1 MSLLVESGD
10 SLYGCIAVLHGRDL
24 RVCTRHDVEDAVEA
38 QTGLSARLQ
47 RLFLNNKKILVSKTL
62 AEQGLSLGSRLDLHI
77 AIKGGM
83 PHPQASPVLE
93 EHYADSDGEKSN
105 VIDNVSECVFTDPV
119 FTALT
124 GHTYS
129 RSTLVQN
136 NLVEPLSGEK
146 LKEKQII
153 PNINKATEVDQY
165 LDRRLKADIRVI
177 RRTDFTRSPRKG
189 LDKLHQLV
197 AMIVDRTDLRA
208 CLNAKRLLR
217 EVLLSRTDGE
227 MFAITHGGD
236 EKQFQALLKLARV
249 GAAEK
254 LEAKLLDARQRS
266 DPASGLSPA
275 GSTPPS
281 SASYMN
287 PGPVVS
293 AGGKLVQHMAEDCP
307 NKTVVC
313 PYHQY
318 SCAFEGTREQ
328 VDRHCESQKE
338 HHMHLVSQQT
348 KSQEG
353 TGDAAAVPSIS
364 ELEAAEQEAA
374 RLGGTTVIQ
383 FLHVAILGAARVG
396 KTSLLKALLE
406 KMYNEDE
413 LSTPG
418 MRTSYASTNI
428 SADCRF
434 IECSDMPDALSRLY
448 VSTMMCKSSTSNH
461 PQDKETTQ
469 DEQERATAEE
479 DPVAGTANNRHS
491 QPTAIHQQRDEPA
504 MREEIH
510 ETITGFLNADRVK
523 YISDRA
529 NTPDYTVIT
538 FRDLGGQQVYQSVQP
553 LFMAKNTT
561 FIATYNSSLDLLE
574 ALPKLD
580 ELQVSREE
588 CIERATLPADAT
600 RLDQLL
606 GWLDILLLNAKA
618 DSNST
623 DQSAADDVFV
633 VGCQSDRWNETD
645 LPDPCKLL
653 HERIKGSPYQNL
665 VWNETS
671 HFKIDNTRSTG
682 SAAQPDELQRL
693 REAIIDRCRKSQRS
707 IPVPWLRFCI
717 TIHLLKQE
725 ASWPWISFEEAK
737 FIAKQVK
744 AVPSDYSDWQIQ
756 QLLKYCHEAG
766 HLVYLS
772 TFKLKDTI
780 ILDPQFILDCVNA
793 FVYLKPDRHITADE
807 MRRYHSGFMT
817 ESLARKAL
825 NKMFEDP
832 SYFDHAKAWQAVKAS
847 SDGFKLIFEIL
858 EWLSV
863 LAIVQDESSAEHEF
877 IVPAVVEDMDMHPQT
892 PSCSCA
898 YVSLKHASHDE
909 CMRFPVFLY
918 WQCVVEALLKSRKRS
933 AATLSRCSVRLRW
946 NSEWPWLNL
955 HYTRY
960 GLQVYVECKGR
971 DGGSGKS
978 TLEEVKAI
986 VLTVLRKW
994 NLQAEV
1000 ISSLPCPCGE
1010 TSGVECL
1017 QHGLST
1023 CCTPSCAH
1031 ALDASTLV
1039 AEDYPLCT
1047 RSKPDTQMIR
1057 EQAKFWLGLDQD
1069 ARGMLF
1075 DPRSASLPSETWTY
1089 GVSGS
1094 GGHGVSGSDGY
1105 GVSGSGGHGVSGS
1118 GRHGVGGSGRHGVSG
1133 SGRHGVSGSGG
1144 YGVSGSG
1151 GHGVSGSGHHGV
1163 SGSGGHGVSGSGG
1176 YGASGSGRHG
1186 VSGSGGQGV
1195 GGSGR
1200 HGVSGS
1206 GRHGVSGSGGYG
1218 VSGSGRHGVS
1228 GSGGHGVSGSGGYGV
1243 SGCGSH
1249 GVSGSGGHGV
1259 SGSGGHGVSGSGG
1272 HGISGSGGH
1281 GVSGSGGYGVSGS
1294 GGHGVSGSG
1303 HHGVSGS
1310 GGHGVSGSGGYGA
1323 SGSGRHGVSGSGG
1336 HGVGGSGRHGVSGS
1350 GRHGVSGSGG
1360 YGVSGSGRDG
1370 VSGSGGHGVSGSGGY
1385 GVSGSGSHGVSGSGG
1400 HGVSGSGRHGV
1411 SGSGG
1416 HGVSGSGRHGVSGS
1430 GGYGVSGSNG
1440 HGIGGSGGHGVSG
1453 SGGHGVS
1460 GSGGH
1465 GVSGGGG
1472 HGVSGSGG
1480 HGVSGSGGYGVSGS
1494 GHHGVSGSGGHGVGG
1509 SGRHG
1514 VSGSGGH
1521 GVSGSGRH
1529 GADGSGVHDS
1539 DFMSLGAIG
1548 EKTIDLIDDWSA
1560 FVSSIEPFIGGEEEG
1575 DERAKCGKAAVEL
1588 VDPAHKNQ
1596 YTTVLRSFHE
1606 MKKGY
1611 IRGTGKGE
1619 NNLFC
1624 ILVYLMQRPAT
1635 TVQQLFN
1642 LLAASAKHNRC
1653 RLFSTIKNAKYLK

>member
-1 MSLLVESGD
+1 MDPKDKDGPP
-10 SLYGCIAVLHGRDL
+10 LYGYDVQTVDLFPEKFLCPVCLLLLRDPVQTGCGHRFCRYCSKRVIDSGNEICPVDHEPVTCAFEDNYARREVANLEVYCSMSTKGCTWTGKL
-24 RVCTRHDVEDAVEA
+24 RNVEDHTAVCEYTNVRCPNEGCSEA
-38 QTGLSARLQ
+38 VHRNQ
-47 RLFLNNKKILVSKTL
+47 LNHHVTDVCRYTPVPCALCSVPVPQAL
-62 AEQGLSLGSRLDLHI
+62 MPDHI
-77 AIKGGM
+77 AQECINAEVQCAMCRNQIK
-83 PHPQASPVLE
+83 
-93 EHYADSDGEKSN
+93 
-105 VIDNVSECVFTDPV
+105 
-119 FTALT
+119 
-124 GHTYS
+124 
-129 RSTLVQN
+129 R
-136 NLVEPLSGEK
+136 
-146 LKEKQII
+146 KE
-153 PNINKATEVDQY
+153 
-165 LDRRLKADIRVI
+165 
-177 RRTDFTRSPRKG
+177 
-189 LDKLHQLV
+189 
-197 AMIVDRTDLRA
+197 
-208 CLNAKRLLR
+208 
-217 EVLLSRTDGE
+217 
-227 MFAITHGGD
+227 
-236 EKQFQALLKLARV
+236 
-249 GAAEK
+249 
-254 LEAKLLDARQRS
+254 
-266 DPASGLSPA
+266 
-275 GSTPPS
+275 
-281 SASYMN
+281 
-287 PGPVVS
+287 
-293 AGGKLVQHMAEDCP
+293 LVQHTAEDCP

-318 SCAFEGTREQ
+318 SCVFEGTREQ

-353 TGDAAAVPSIS
+353 DATAVPSIS

-406 KMYNEDE
+406 KVYNKNE

-434 IECSDMPDALSRLY
+434 IECPDMPDALSRLY
-448 VSTMMCKSSTSNH
+448 VITMMCKSSTSNH

-469 DEQERATAEE
+469 DDQERATAEE
-479 DPVAGTANNRHS
+479 DPVAGTHAGPMEDSSSSSSSAANNRHS

-529 NTPDYTVIT
+529 NTPDYTVFT

-574 ALPKLD
+574 TLPKLD

-653 HERIKGSPYQNL
+653 HEKIKDSPYQNL

-693 REAIIDRCRKSQRS
+693 RQAIIDRCQKSQRS

-717 TIHLLKQE
+717 SIHSLKQE
-725 ASWPWISFEEAK
+725 VMRPWISFEEAK

-766 HLVYLS
+766 HLVYFP
-772 TFKLKDTI
+772 TFKLKDTV

-825 NKMFEDP
+825 NKMFADP
-832 SYFDHAKAWQAVKAS
+832 SYFDHAKAWQAVRAS

-898 YVSLKHASHDE
+898 YVSLKHVSRDE

-1069 ARGMLF
+1069 AGGMLF
-1075 DPRSASLPSETWTY
+1075 DPRSASLPSDTWTS
-1089 GVSGS
+1089 VDS
-1094 GGHGVSGSDGY
+1094 
-1105 GVSGSGGHGVSGS
+1105 
-1118 GRHGVGGSGRHGVSG
+1118 R
-1133 SGRHGVSGSGG
+1133 
-1144 YGVSGSG
+1144 
-1151 GHGVSGSGHHGV
+1151 
-1163 SGSGGHGVSGSGG
+1163 
-1176 YGASGSGRHG
+1176 
-1186 VSGSGGQGV
+1186 
-1195 GGSGR
+1195 
-1200 HGVSGS
+1200 
-1206 GRHGVSGSGGYG
+1206 
-1218 VSGSGRHGVS
+1218 
-1228 GSGGHGVSGSGGYGV
+1228 
-1243 SGCGSH
+1243 
-1249 GVSGSGGHGV
+1249 SGGHGV
-1259 SGSGGHGVSGSGG
+1259 SGSGGHGVSGS
-1272 HGISGSGGH
+1272 
-1281 GVSGSGGYGVSGS
+1281 
-1294 GGHGVSGSG
+1294 
-1303 HHGVSGS
+1303 
-1310 GGHGVSGSGGYGA
+1310 
-1323 SGSGRHGVSGSGG
+1323 
-1336 HGVGGSGRHGVSGS
+1336 
-1350 GRHGVSGSGG
+1350 
-1360 YGVSGSGRDG
+1360 D
-1370 VSGSGGHGVSGSGGY
+1370 
-1385 GVSGSGSHGVSGSGG
+1385 
-1400 HGVSGSGRHGV
+1400 
-1411 SGSGG
+1411 
-1416 HGVSGSGRHGVSGS
+1416 
-1430 GGYGVSGSNG
+1430 
-1440 HGIGGSGGHGVSG
+1440 
-1453 SGGHGVS
+1453 
-1460 GSGGH
+1460 
-1465 GVSGGGG
+1465 
-1472 HGVSGSGG
+1472 
-1480 HGVSGSGGYGVSGS
+1480 
-1494 GHHGVSGSGGHGVGG
+1494 
-1509 SGRHG
+1509 
-1514 VSGSGGH
+1514 
-1521 GVSGSGRH
+1521 RH

-1588 VDPAHKNQ
+1588 VDPEHKNQ

-1619 NNLFC
+1619 NNLSC
-1624 ILVYLMQRPAT
+1624 ILLYLMQRPAT

-1642 LLAASAKHNRC
+1642 LLAASAKHNRR
-1653 RLFSTIKNAKYLK
+1653 RLFSTIKNAKYLE

>member
-1 MSLLVESGD
+1 MDPKDKDGPPLYGYDVQTVRPFPEHLRCPVCLLV
-10 SLYGCIAVLHGRDL
+10 L
-24 RVCTRHDVEDAVEA
+24 RDAVVIDCGHRFCRSCIKPVIDSGNKICPLDHEPA
-38 QTGLSARLQ
+38 DTAFADPFAKHEIANLEVYCSMSTKGCTWTGKLRNIEDHLAVCEYVTVRCPNEGCSETMHRNQ
-47 RLFLNNKKILVSKTL
+47 LNHHVTDVCRYTPVPCALCSVLVPQALTP
-62 AEQGLSLGSRLDLHI
+62 DHI
-77 AIKGGM
+77 AQECINAEVQCAMCRNQIK
-83 PHPQASPVLE
+83 
-93 EHYADSDGEKSN
+93 
-105 VIDNVSECVFTDPV
+105 
-119 FTALT
+119 
-124 GHTYS
+124 
-129 RSTLVQN
+129 R
-136 NLVEPLSGEK
+136 
-146 LKEKQII
+146 KE
-153 PNINKATEVDQY
+153 
-165 LDRRLKADIRVI
+165 
-177 RRTDFTRSPRKG
+177 
-189 LDKLHQLV
+189 
-197 AMIVDRTDLRA
+197 
-208 CLNAKRLLR
+208 
-217 EVLLSRTDGE
+217 
-227 MFAITHGGD
+227 
-236 EKQFQALLKLARV
+236 
-249 GAAEK
+249 
-254 LEAKLLDARQRS
+254 
-266 DPASGLSPA
+266 
-275 GSTPPS
+275 
-281 SASYMN
+281 
-287 PGPVVS
+287 
-293 AGGKLVQHMAEDCP
+293 LVQHMAEDCP

-353 TGDAAAVPSIS
+353 DAAAVPSIS

-374 RLGGTTVIQ
+374 RLGGTTVIH

-406 KMYNEDE
+406 KMYNENE

-418 MRTSYASTNI
+418 MRTSYATTNI

-434 IECSDMPDALSRLY
+434 IECPDMPDALSRLY
-448 VSTMMCKSSTSNH
+448 VITMMCKSSTSNH

-479 DPVAGTANNRHS
+479 DPVAGTHAGPMEDNSSSSSSSSAANNRHS
-491 QPTAIHQQRDEPA
+491 QPTAIHLQRDEPA

-529 NTPDYTVIT
+529 NTPNYTVIT

-633 VGCQSDRWNETD
+633 VGCQSDRWNRTD

-653 HERIKGSPYQNL
+653 HEKIKGSPYQNL

-693 REAIIDRCRKSQRS
+693 REAIIDRCQKSQRN

-717 TIHLLKQE
+717 SIHSLKQE
-725 ASWPWISFEEAK
+725 VMRPWISFEEAK

-744 AVPSDYSDWQIQ
+744 AVPSDYSDRQIQ

-766 HLVYLS
+766 HLVYFS
-772 TFKLKDTI
+772 TFKLKDTV

-793 FVYLKPDRHITADE
+793 FVYLKPDRDITVNEA
-807 MRRYHSGFMT
+807 RRYHSGFMT

-877 IVPAVVEDMDMHPQT
+877 IVPAVVEDMDMPPQT

-898 YVSLKHASHDE
+898 YVSLKHASRDE

-971 DGGSGKS
+971 HDGSGKS
-978 TLEEVKAI
+978 ALEEVKAI

-1010 TSGVECL
+1010 TSEVECL

-1075 DPRSASLPSETWTY
+1075 DPRSASLPSDTWTS
-1089 GVSGS
+1089 VDSRS
-1094 GGHGVSGSDGY
+1094 GG
-1105 GVSGSGGHGVSGS
+1105 
-1118 GRHGVGGSGRHGVSG
+1118 
-1133 SGRHGVSGSGG
+1133 
-1144 YGVSGSG
+1144 
-1151 GHGVSGSGHHGV
+1151 
-1163 SGSGGHGVSGSGG
+1163 
-1176 YGASGSGRHG
+1176 
-1186 VSGSGGQGV
+1186 
-1195 GGSGR
+1195 
-1200 HGVSGS
+1200 
-1206 GRHGVSGSGGYG
+1206 
-1218 VSGSGRHGVS
+1218 
-1228 GSGGHGVSGSGGYGV
+1228 
-1243 SGCGSH
+1243 H

-1272 HGISGSGGH
+1272 HG
-1281 GVSGSGGYGVSGS
+1281 VS
-1294 GGHGVSGSG
+1294 
-1303 HHGVSGS
+1303 
-1310 GGHGVSGSGGYGA
+1310 
-1323 SGSGRHGVSGSGG
+1323 
-1336 HGVGGSGRHGVSGS
+1336 
-1350 GRHGVSGSGG
+1350 
-1360 YGVSGSGRDG
+1360 
-1370 VSGSGGHGVSGSGGY
+1370 
-1385 GVSGSGSHGVSGSGG
+1385 
-1400 HGVSGSGRHGV
+1400 
-1411 SGSGG
+1411 
-1416 HGVSGSGRHGVSGS
+1416 
-1430 GGYGVSGSNG
+1430 
-1440 HGIGGSGGHGVSG
+1440 GSGGHGVSG

-1460 GSGGH
+1460 GSGG
-1465 GVSGGGG
+1465 
-1472 HGVSGSGG
+1472 
-1480 HGVSGSGGYGVSGS
+1480 
-1494 GHHGVSGSGGHGVGG
+1494 
-1509 SGRHG
+1509 HG

-1560 FVSSIEPFIGGEEEG
+1560 FVSSMEPFIGGEEEG

-1596 YTTVLRSFHE
+1596 YTTILRSFHE

-1624 ILVYLMQRPAT
+1624 ILLYLMQRPAT

-1642 LLAASAKHNRC
+1642 LLAASAKHNRR